1 MGGRLSRLITL
12 WSTYPPRFW
21 LLFIGVLFS
30 VSCSSFIWPFVTIY
44 IAEQTQSSLTLTALM
59 FSVEACASLLS
70 VGRTSK
76 MMDLYGRKVMMIA
89 GLVLQAGNLVLM
101 TQVTSIGGWLVLM
114 AVMGVVSPLFPI
126 GGNAMV
132 ADLLP
137 NQQRAQAYAL
147 LRMAINLGV
156 VTGPLIGGWIITEYS
171 FRIAFWTTALLLLL
185 LAGLA
190 QWLLKET
197 CPEVKKDTPQTAQSV
212 WKNRRF
218 MTILLLYTFSVM
230 GFIEMFILMP
240 IYLKQNFQILE
251 NQSSLLFSVNAL
263 IVVLFQY
270 STTRWASRFSPFL
283 MMASGALVYTLAL
296 GSVPFLETFVF
307 FVGAMVVL
315 TIGEMVINPTVT
327 SYVSN
332 LAPDHMRARY
342 MGMLEMVYR
351 VAMGTSPLMAGL
363 INDLLAPW
371 LIWVYGS
378 LIALVGAVGF
388 MGMYLR
394 RFARS

>member
-1 MGGRLSRLITL
+1 
-12 WSTYPPRFW
+12 
-21 LLFIGVLFS
+21 
-30 VSCSSFIWPFVTIY
+30 
-44 IAEQTQSSLTLTALM
+44 
-59 FSVEACASLLS
+59 
-70 VGRTSK
+70 
-76 MMDLYGRKVMMIA
+76 
-89 GLVLQAGNLVLM
+89 
-101 TQVTSIGGWLVLM
+101 
-114 AVMGVVSPLFPI
+114 
-126 GGNAMV
+126 
-132 ADLLP
+132 
-137 NQQRAQAYAL
+137 
-147 LRMAINLGV
+147 MAINLGV

-263 IVVLFQY
+263 IVLLFQY
-270 STTRWASRFSPFL
+270 STTRWASRFSTFL

-363 INDLLAPW
+363 INDLLVPW